1 MNVLFLCTGNSARSI
16 FAEALLNARAADR
29 VRAFSAGSQPE
40 GRVHPLALEILRT
53 CNLPTAG
60 LRSKSSGEFI
70 TDDAPRMECI
80 ISVCDRAAAE
90 PCPLWPGAPV
100 LAHWSIP
107 DPAAAAGTQRE
118 KLAAF
123 AQCFTLLEKH
133 ISLLLNLPL
142 EQLATDE
149 LEAGLGFIPG
159 NI

>member
-1 MNVLFLCTGNSARSI
+1 MNVLFLGTGNSARSI

-80 ISVCDRAAAE
+80 ISVCDRAAGTLSPVA
-90 PCPLWPGAPV
+90 GAPV

-107 DPAAAAGTQRE
+107 DPAAAAGKQRE

-133 ISLLLNLPL
+133 INLLLNLPL
-142 EQLATDE
+142 EQLAPDE
-149 LEAGLGFIPG
+149 LEAGLRFIPG